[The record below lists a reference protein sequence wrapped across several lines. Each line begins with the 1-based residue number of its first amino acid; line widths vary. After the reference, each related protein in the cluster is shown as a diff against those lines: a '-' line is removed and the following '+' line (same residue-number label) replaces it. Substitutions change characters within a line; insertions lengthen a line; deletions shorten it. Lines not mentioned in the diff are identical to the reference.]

1 MIQLLLAVALA
12 PAPPEPLRGYLEI
25 ARDSNL
31 AFRRE
36 AIDVE
41 VARERLNEARSFLLP
56 RLEASARYSVASGGR
71 TIDIPVGDLVNPV
84 YATLNDLLVAGGGD
98 AAFGTVGNQSIEL
111 LRPHEQ
117 ETFVRIV
124 QPLWRPEIA
133 RGIEAK
139 RSELASRE
147 AQLGAFARELDLEV
161 RTAYFRWI
169 AAEAAIGILDGAQ
182 ALVDE
187 NARVQRSLFRN
198 DKVTE
203 DAPLRA
209 EAEVAAVREQ
219 RIHAAK
225 QADVARS
232 YVNFLMNRPL
242 GTPLEPIEAEALTAY
257 EREMEGWAAGGE
269 PDGARREEL
278 AALGHAVDAAESGR
292 LAERARLFP
301 TVAFAADAGIEGS
314 GYGPGERTRFSQ
326 ASLVASWVLF
336 DGAERRSRI
345 RQAELERRKLEVE
358 REETASRIDLQIREA
373 RDEAAAASAAVEA
386 ARSRVTA
393 AARSF
398 EIADRRQHEG
408 VLNFL
413 GVLDARQERTEA
425 ELRLVIRR
433 TERLIAIAR
442 LMRATATEEM
452 P

>member
-1 MIQLLLAVALA
+1 MITFLLAVALA

-56 RLEASARYSVASGGR
+56 RLEASARYTVASGGR

-84 YATLNDLLVAGGGD
+84 YSTLNDLLVAGGGE
-98 AAFGTVGNQSIEL
+98 AVFGTVENQSIAL

-117 ETFVRIV
+117 ETLVRIV
-124 QPLWRPEIA
+124 QPVWRPEIA
-133 RGIEAK
+133 RGIDAK

-147 AQLGAFARELDLEV
+147 AQLRAFARELDLEV
-161 RTAYFRWI
+161 RTAYFRWV
-169 AAEAAIGILDGAQ
+169 AAEAAIVILDGAQ

-187 NARVQRSLFRN
+187 NARVQRSLFHN

-219 RIHAAK
+219 RITAGK

-242 GTPLEPIEAEALTAY
+242 ETPLEPIGGEALVDY
-257 EREMEGWAAGGE
+257 ERAMEAWAAGGE
-269 PDGARREEL
+269 PDGSRREEIL
-278 AALGHAVDAAESGR
+278 ALGHAVDAAESGR

-301 TVAFAADAGIEGS
+301 TVAFAADAGVEGT
-314 GYGPGERTRFSQ
+314 GYGEGERTGFSQ
-326 ASLVASWVLF
+326 ASLVASWVFF
-336 DGAERRSRI
+336 DGAERRSRV
-345 RQAELERRKLEVE
+345 RQAELERRKLEA
-358 REETASRIDLQIREA
+358 RRDETTSRIELEVREA
-373 RDEAAAASAAVEA
+373 RDEAVAASAAVEA
-386 ARSRVTA
+386 AKARVTA
-393 AARSF
+393 AARSW

-433 TERLIAIAR
+433 AERLIAVSR
-442 LMRATATEEM
+442 LLRATATQEM